1 MTPISEPEPD
11 FPRRIYLL
19 VVLTAV
25 LLMAALYAFT
35 AAYHVPRGGQ
45 G

>member
-1 MTPISEPEPD
+1 MNPNSEPEPG
-11 FPRRIYLL
+11 FPRRIYVL
-19 VVLTAV
+19 VVVTAV

-35 AAYHVPRGGQ
+35 SAFHVPRGGQ